1 MSEIPL
7 TSLKRVRTAPPGM
20 TPPQAPSPGHPS
32 RRASRASRWLAFLL
46 IGAGALVLLDAGATL
61 LWQEPLTALYAKIRQ
76 DHLSGALHT
85 IEHAAPTPVERRAL
99 ASLPDERRR
108 IAFLAHELER
118 HAGSGSA
125 VGRIVI
131 PRINASYVIVKGTGT
146 EELKGGPG
154 IYPQTTFP
162 GIAGTTAIAGH
173 RTTYLAPFRHV
184 DSLRN
189 GNRIL
194 INMPYAH
201 FTYTVIGHEVVPP
214 SDFRAA
220 VDRLGYSR
228 LVLSACTPLF
238 SAAKRILVFAHLT
251 RTVPVGAA
259 RRLPHGVKA
268 LPIETP
274 GRAELERRRARR
286 PAPSPA
292 VLESLEPHVVS
303 AIVQ

>member
-1 MSEIPL
+1 MTEIPL
-7 TSLKRVRTAPPGM
+7 TRLPREPRE
-20 TPPQAPSPGHPS
+20 TPNSRHPS
-32 RRASRASRWLAFLL
+32 RFPHRASRVLAFLL
-46 IGAGALVLLDAGATL
+46 IGLGTLALLDAGITL
-61 LWQEPLTALYAKIRQ
+61 LWQEPLTALYATLRQ
-76 DHLSGALHT
+76 DHLSGALHR
-85 IEHAAPTPVERRAL
+85 IESAAPTPVERRTL

-108 IAFLAHELER
+108 ISFLAHELER
-118 HAGSGSA
+118 HAASGGA

-131 PRINASYVIVKGTGT
+131 PNISASYVIVKGTGT
-146 EELKGGPG
+146 EELKSGPG

-184 DSLRN
+184 DALKD
-189 GNRIL
+189 GNHIL
-194 INMPYAH
+194 VYMPYAH
-201 FTYTVIGHEVVPP
+201 FTYTVIGHEVVAP

-220 VDRLGYSR
+220 VNRLGYTR

-259 RRLPHGVKA
+259 RELPNGGKA

-274 GRAELERRRARR
+274 SRAELDRVRAHHQ
-286 PAPSPA
+286 PPSPT
-292 VLESLEPHVVS
+292 VLESLQPHVLSTV
-303 AIVQ
+303 IQ